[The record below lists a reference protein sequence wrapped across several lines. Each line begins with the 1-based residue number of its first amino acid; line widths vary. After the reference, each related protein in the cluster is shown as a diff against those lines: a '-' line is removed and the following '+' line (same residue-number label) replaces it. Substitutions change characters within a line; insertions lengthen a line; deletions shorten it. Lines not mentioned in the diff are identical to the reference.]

1 MTESNVVAHRENGIL
16 TITLNR
22 PDAMNALVIDMHH
35 SLHKLF
41 DDFARDDNLHIA
53 IITGAGERAFCAG
66 SDLVQKAPLTVQQMP
81 DSGYGGLLQR
91 FDLDK
96 PVIAAI
102 NGHAIGGGM
111 EIVLACDLAIAVDS
125 AKFGLPEPKVGLAA
139 SGGLHRLARQL
150 PLKQA
155 MKIALTGELFDA
167 QLALELGLV
176 NHVVKREDFQTGLSS
191 LVQELQACAPLALR
205 ATKQQ
210 IMQGL
215 DAGGLQQAHE
225 QQYSLYSSLKQTEDA
240 TEGMNAFAEK
250 RKPQWRGR

>member
-1 MTESNVVAHRENGIL
+1 MTEPTVLAQRDNGVL

-22 PDAMNALVIDMHH
+22 PQSMNALLLDMHH
-35 SLHKLF
+35 SLHNLF
-41 DDFARDDNLHIA
+41 DEFAADNSLHIA
-53 IITGAGERAFCAG
+53 VITGAGDRAFCAG
-66 SDLVQKAPLTVQQMP
+66 SDLVQKAPLTAQQMP
-81 DSGYGGLLQR
+81 TSGYGGLLQR

-111 EIVLACDLAIAVDS
+111 EIMLACDLAIAVDS
-125 AKFGLPEPKVGLAA
+125 ARFGLPEPKVGLAA

-167 QLALELGLV
+167 SYALELGLV
-176 NHVVKREDFQTGLSS
+176 NRVVKSDDFQSELSS
-191 LVQELQACAPLALR
+191 LIEELQACAPMALR

-210 IMQGL
+210 ITQGI
-215 DAGGLQQAHE
+215 DAGGLKQAHE
-225 QQYSLYSSLKQTEDA
+225 QSYSLYNKLKQTEDA
-240 TEGMNAFAEK
+240 IEGMNAFAEK
-250 RKPQWRGR
+250 RKPQWKGY